1 MVVVVLP
8 QLFYGATAMMVMD
21 NGGIALFPSQVLK
34 LAGPNR
40 VNLSRGVSVFSL
52 FGKLFFF

>member
-8 QLFYGATAMMVMD
+8 QLFYGAAVMMVMD
-21 NGGIALFPSQVLK
+21 NGRIALFPSQVLK

-52 FGKLFFF
+52 FGKSFFF